1 MECPAPFRI
10 PEAAREGFSD
20 GGAYDAYRATYPR
33 AVVGSF
39 LDKIKVKGRG
49 RARIVEVGAG
59 TGKFTERL
67 VERPERYEVVAV
79 EPLAGMRAQLADK
92 ELGSG
97 GGGGSIK
104 LVDGHAGGIPL
115 EDGWG
120 DAAVVAQAFHWF
132 ADEGALEE
140 IARVLKPMAVL
151 GMIWN
156 VEDSLFE
163 YLYRGN
169 HTWVFIAYNSFFLI
183 KRWGGPG
190 VADNKPKDW
199 QASTKWEQKL
209 NDMVHSL
216 PDDGHPRFRHSKWQ
230 DVFTNQLA
238 SSPFQAL
245 RGGVS
250 GKMPRFSLP
259 LGEERVPFS
268 IWLSEDELWRRMCT
282 LSQMSILMKK
292 GGGEAQEL
300 RARFD
305 EALRGD
311 DVERND
317 KGEVKINGQ
326 TYFAWTDKIGG
337 YY

>member
-10 PEAAREGFSD
+10 PEAAKEGFSD
-20 GGAYDAYRATYPR
+20 GGVYDVYRATYPR
-33 AVVGSF
+33 AVVDSF

-67 VERPERYEVVAV
+67 VERPEKYEVVAV

-92 ELGSG
+92 ELGAG
-97 GGGGSIK
+97 RVK

-115 EDGWG
+115 EEGWG

-140 IARVLKPMAVL
+140 IARVLRPMAVL

-156 VEDSLFE
+156 VED
-163 YLYRGN
+163 Y
-169 HTWVFIAYNSFFLI
+169 
-183 KRWGGPG
+183 
-190 VADNKPKDW
+190 NKPRDW

-216 PDDGHPRFRHSKWQ
+216 PDDGHPRFRHSKWP
-230 DVFTNQLA
+230 DVFTSQLA
-238 SSPFQAL
+238 SSPLQAL
-245 RGGVS
+245 RGGAS
-250 GKMPRFSLP
+250 GKTPRFSLP

-282 LSQMSILMKK
+282 LSQMSIIVKK
-292 GGGEAQEL
+292 GGDEAREL
-300 RARFD
+300 RTKFD

-317 KGEVKINGQ
+317 KGEVNINGQ
-326 TYFAWTDKIGG
+326 T
-337 YY
+337 

>member
-33 AVVGSF
+33 AVVDSF

-67 VERPERYEVVAV
+67 VERQEKYEVVAV

-92 ELGSG
+92 ELGGSG
-97 GGGGSIK
+97 SRVK

-156 VEDSLFE
+156 VED
-163 YLYRGN
+163 Y
-169 HTWVFIAYNSFFLI
+169 
-183 KRWGGPG
+183 
-190 VADNKPKDW
+190 NKPKDW
-199 QASTKWEQKL
+199 KASTKWEQKL

-230 DVFTNQLA
+230 DVFTSQLA
-238 SSPFQAL
+238 STPLQALL
-245 RGGVS
+245 RGGAS
-250 GKMPRFSLP
+250 GKTPRFSLP

-282 LSQMSILMKK
+282 LSQMAIIVKK
-292 GGGEAQEL
+292 GGDEAQEL
-300 RARFD
+300 RRRFD
-305 EALRGD
+305 EALNGD

-317 KGEVKINGQ
+317 KGEVKIHGQ

>member
-10 PEAAREGFSD
+10 PEAAKEGFSD

-33 AVVGSF
+33 VVVDLF

-67 VERPERYEVVAV
+67 VERAEKYDVVAV

-92 ELGSG
+92 ELGGGSG
-97 GGGGSIK
+97 GRVK
-104 LVDGHAGGIPL
+104 LVDGHAGGIPV

-132 ADEGALEE
+132 ADDGALEE

-156 VEDSLFE
+156 VEDFGR
-163 YLYRGN
+163 RG
-169 HTWVFIAYNSFFLI
+169 
-183 KRWGGPG
+183 
-190 VADNKPKDW
+190 ADNKPKDW
-199 QASTKWEQKL
+199 QASTKWEQEL

-216 PDDGHPRFRHSKWQ
+216 PDDGHPRFRHSRWQ
-230 DVFTNQLA
+230 DVFTSQLA
-238 SSPFQAL
+238 SSPLQAL
-245 RGGVS
+245 CGGSS
-250 GKMPRFSLP
+250 GKAPRFSLP

-282 LSQMSILMKK
+282 LSQMAIIMKK
-292 GGGEAQEL
+292 SGDEAQAL

-305 EALRGD
+305 EALKGD
-311 DVERND
+311 DVERNE
-317 KGEVKINGQ
+317 KGEVKISGQ

>member
-1 MECPAPFRI
+1 M
-10 PEAAREGFSD
+10 
-20 GGAYDAYRATYPR
+20 YRATYPR
-33 AVVGSF
+33 AVVDSF

-67 VERPERYEVVAV
+67 VERPEKYEVVAV

-92 ELGSG
+92 ELGAG
-97 GGGGSIK
+97 RVK

-115 EDGWG
+115 EEGWG

-140 IARVLKPMAVL
+140 IARVLRPMAVL

-156 VEDSLFE
+156 VED
-163 YLYRGN
+163 Y
-169 HTWVFIAYNSFFLI
+169 
-183 KRWGGPG
+183 
-190 VADNKPKDW
+190 NKPRDW

-216 PDDGHPRFRHSKWQ
+216 PDDGHPRFRHSKWP
-230 DVFTNQLA
+230 DVFTSQLA
-238 SSPFQAL
+238 SSPLQAL
-245 RGGVS
+245 RGGAS
-250 GKMPRFSLP
+250 GKTPRFSLP

-282 LSQMSILMKK
+282 LSQMSIIVKK
-292 GGGEAQEL
+292 GGDEAREL
-300 RARFD
+300 RTKFD

-317 KGEVKINGQ
+317 KGEVNINGQ

>member
-10 PEAAREGFSD
+10 PEAAKEGFSD
-20 GGAYDAYRATYPR
+20 GGVYDVYRATYPR
-33 AVVGSF
+33 AVVDSF

-67 VERPERYEVVAV
+67 VERPEKYEVVAV

-92 ELGSG
+92 ELGAG
-97 GGGGSIK
+97 RVK

-115 EDGWG
+115 EEGWG

-140 IARVLKPMAVL
+140 IARVLRPMAVL

-156 VEDSLFE
+156 VEDLE
-163 YLYRGN
+163 ITR
-169 HTWVFIAYNSFFLI
+169 WVFITYNSLPNR
-183 KRWGGPG
+183 KLGRTW
-190 VADNKPKDW
+190 VTDNKPRDW

-216 PDDGHPRFRHSKWQ
+216 PDDGHPRFRHSKWP
-230 DVFTNQLA
+230 DVFTSQLA
-238 SSPFQAL
+238 SSPLQAL
-245 RGGVS
+245 RGGAS
-250 GKMPRFSLP
+250 GKTPRFSLP

-282 LSQMSILMKK
+282 LSQMSIIVKK
-292 GGGEAQEL
+292 GGDEAREL
-300 RARFD
+300 RTKFD

-317 KGEVKINGQ
+317 KGEVNINGQ

>member
-1 MECPAPFRI
+1 MPCSI
-10 PEAAREGFSD
+10 QDTEAAKEGFSD
-20 GGAYDAYRATYPR
+20 GGVYDVYRATYPR
-33 AVVGSF
+33 AVVDSF

-67 VERPERYEVVAV
+67 VERPEKYEVVAV

-92 ELGSG
+92 ELGAG
-97 GGGGSIK
+97 RVK

-115 EDGWG
+115 EEGWG

-140 IARVLKPMAVL
+140 IARVLRPMAVL

-156 VEDSLFE
+156 VED
-163 YLYRGN
+163 Y
-169 HTWVFIAYNSFFLI
+169 
-183 KRWGGPG
+183 
-190 VADNKPKDW
+190 NKPRDW

-216 PDDGHPRFRHSKWQ
+216 PDDGHPRFRHSKWP
-230 DVFTNQLA
+230 DVFTSQLA
-238 SSPFQAL
+238 SSPLQAL
-245 RGGVS
+245 RGGAS
-250 GKMPRFSLP
+250 GKTPRFSLP

-282 LSQMSILMKK
+282 LSQMSIIVKK
-292 GGGEAQEL
+292 GGDEAREL
-300 RARFD
+300 RTKFD

-317 KGEVKINGQ
+317 KGEVNINGQ